1 MTTNHGDFEI
11 LCALAAC
18 GQLTKMEHAELREHA
33 DHCVSC
39 HTRLVEMRQVGI
51 QLLLARAFKTRS
63 KQLPKGMQER
73 FAARA
78 ISEGIPLSSRPT
90 GVGFSALGLV
100 TVLLVALL
108 LVTATLTDRALPRS
122 VAETGVAGSSHGSE
136 LRNQDSSP
144 DLPNPVLPV
153 RVRPV
158 LPFRR
163 VHRHPSAIFP
173 AEPASLQSR
182 RFTFTLYS
190 RNSGMRADPLSTTI
204 RLPEVV
210 PSFTSPLRA
219 PKLTFD
225 KASEVIG
232 HDAPHLLAE
241 CEHSALG
248 PLSFQAHS
256 AAQGFHGSFDLEA
269 YRTGLKADFDVNAI
283 HLIQN
288 AVRQAAQ

>member
-18 GQLTKMEHAELREHA
+18 GQLTKMERAELREHA

-122 VAETGVAGSSHGSE
+122 VVGTGVAGTSHGSG
-136 LRNQDSSP
+136 LRNQDSSRG
-144 DLPNPVLPV
+144 LPN
-153 RVRPV
+153 
-158 LPFRR
+158 
-163 VHRHPSAIFP
+163 HC
-173 AEPASLQSR
+173 ASRES
-182 RFTFTLYS
+182 
-190 RNSGMRADPLSTTI
+190 STC
-204 RLPEVV
+204 
-210 PSFTSPLRA
+210 
-219 PKLTFD
+219 
-225 KASEVIG
+225 ASV
-232 HDAPHLLAE
+232 
-241 CEHSALG
+241 S
-248 PLSFQAHS
+248 
-256 AAQGFHGSFDLEA
+256 
-269 YRTGLKADFDVNAI
+269 
-283 HLIQN
+283 
-288 AVRQAAQ
+288 

>member
-78 ISEGIPLSSRPT
+78 ISEGIPLTSRST

-108 LVTATLTDRALPRS
+108 LVAATLTDRALPRS
-122 VAETGVAGSSHGSE
+122 VVETDVAGNSHGPG
-136 LRNQDSSP
+136 LRNQDSSRGLP
-144 DLPNPVLPV
+144 DQVLPV
-153 RVRPV
+153 RVRRV
-158 LPFRR
+158 HPFRLG
-163 VHRHPSAIFP
+163 HRPSLAIFP
-173 AEPASLQSR
+173 ADPASLQSR
-182 RFTFTLYS
+182 QFTFTLYS
-190 RNSGMRADPLSTTI
+190 RNSGVRAYPFLSTI

-219 PKLTFD
+219 PRLTFD
-225 KASEVIG
+225 TTSEIIG

-241 CEHSALG
+241 CEHSAFG
-248 PLSFQAHS
+248 PVSFQAPP
-256 AAQGFHGSFDLEA
+256 AAQSFHGSFDPKT
-269 YRTGLKADFDVNAI
+269 YRTGLKADFEVDAI

-288 AVRQAAQ
+288 AVPQAAQ